1 MLIWHGVNF
10 ICHLFQIYRKFKE
23 IERETILFIY
33 EANSVM
39 LPGISFY
46 SSDADVAIERN
57 PSGANNIERTAIQV
71 YIQLS

>member
-23 IERETILFIY
+23 IERETILFIC

-39 LPGISFY
+39 LPGISPY
-46 SSDADVAIERN
+46 WSDANEANERN
-57 PSGANNIERTAIQV
+57 PSGANNIERTAVLVHVQ
-71 YIQLS
+71 